1 MIDRRFWWAA
11 GYSTLAGLLSLV
23 GLIHG
28 AKVSLHVDSVQGK
41 IALGYFFMALV
52 CAAFA
57 AMKLPEREVDPSDPA
72 DVEEAAERLVA
83 HAPAAPERPAPA
95 PVPA

>member
-1 MIDRRFWWAA
+1 RRFWWAA
-11 GYSTLAGLLSLV
+11 GYSTLAAALSLV

-28 AKVSLHVDSVQGK
+28 AKVSLHVDATQAK
-41 IALGYFFMALV
+41 IALGYAFVAIV

-57 AMKLPEREVDPSDPA
+57 AMKLPERAVDPADPA
-72 DVEEAAERLVA
+72 DVEEAAERLA
-83 HAPAAPERPAPA
+83 ARPPAAPPEAPAPA